1 MEGRDLPAVPRAQAG
16 GEGGVK
22 KRERDQTDAWV
33 HRVNRAARELDEA
46 AASMHPSAWRDELE
60 EQRQKYKKACGG
72 RPK

>member
-1 MEGRDLPAVPRAQAG
+1 M
-16 GEGGVK
+16 K